1 MAEPS
6 ATTLVAGTA
15 ETTNRKNLLLLIQLR
30 ALAVLGQIVTIL
42 YVAVVLG
49 VTLPLVQLF
58 VVLGAL
64 AALNLLALL
73 RYRITSGITSAELM
87 MQLLLD
93 VAALTMQLYLTGGA
107 TNPFISLYLLQVILA
122 AVLLD
127 RLAVWIVVA
136 VATGCF
142 VFLTG
147 SYRELVIP
155 GGHGLPGGHD
165 GVAAQGG
172 RIFGLH
178 IQGMLISFVLA
189 AILVVVFVGRIQR
202 NLRAR
207 DAYVAELRQ
216 HSAEEDHVVRMGLL
230 ASGAAH
236 ELGTPLATLSVIMG
250 DWQQMPAIAS
260 DPALSGELAEMQA
273 ELDRCKAIV
282 SGILLS
288 SGDMRGEGTVRT
300 TLGRFLDETVAEWRT
315 SRPVGRLDY
324 QAKIEPDIAIVSDA
338 AMKQVLANVLDNAR
352 EASPDFVGVTARRIG
367 GDVVIGIRDAGPG
380 FAAERLKSFG
390 KPYNSSKNRPGSG
403 LGLFLVVNVV
413 RKLGGTVVAV
423 NNPEGGATVRLTLP
437 LRALALK
444 DEDGSGA

>member
-6 ATTLVAGTA
+6 ATTLLAGTA

-30 ALAVLGQIVTIL
+30 ALAVLGQVVTIL
-42 YVAVVLG
+42 YAAFVLG
-49 VTLPLVQLF
+49 ITLPLVQLF

-64 AALNLLALL
+64 AGLNLLALL
-73 RYRITSGITSAELM
+73 RYRITTGITSAELM

-142 VFLTG
+142 ILLSDT
-147 SYRELVIP
+147 YRELVVP
-155 GGHGLPGGHD
+155 GGHGSAEGHGD
-165 GVAAQGG
+165 
-172 RIFGLH
+172 RIFALH

-216 HSAEEDHVVRMGLL
+216 RFAEEDHVVRMGLL

-300 TLGRFLDETVAEWRT
+300 TLGRFLDETVAEWRL

-324 QAKIEPDIAIVSDA
+324 QAKIEPDIPIVSDA

-380 FAAERLKSFG
+380 FPEERLKSFG

>member
-1 MAEPS
+1 MHVPMAEPS
-6 ATTLVAGTA
+6 ATTLLAGTA

-30 ALAVLGQIVTIL
+30 ALAVLGQVVTIL

-73 RYRITSGITSAELM
+73 RYRITTGITSAELM

-127 RLAVWIVVA
+127 RLAVWVVVA

-142 VFLTG
+142 VFLSGT
-147 SYRELVIP
+147 YRELVIP
-155 GGHGLPGGHD
+155 GGHDL
-165 GVAAQGG
+165 AGG

-216 HSAEEDHVVRMGLL
+216 HSVEEDHVVRMGLL

-300 TLGRFLDETVAEWRT
+300 TLGRFLDETVAEWRM

-352 EASPDFVGVTARRIG
+352 EASPDFVGITARRIG

-380 FAAERLKSFG
+380 FAEERLKSFG
-390 KPYNSSKNRPGSG
+390 KPYNSGKNRPGSG

>member
-1 MAEPS
+1 MHVPMAEPS
-6 ATTLVAGTA
+6 ATTLLAGTA

-30 ALAVLGQIVTIL
+30 ALAVLGQVVTIL

-73 RYRITSGITSAELM
+73 RYRITTGITSAELM

-127 RLAVWIVVA
+127 RLAVWVVVA

-142 VFLTG
+142 IFLSGT
-147 SYRELVIP
+147 YRELVIP
-155 GGHGLPGGHD
+155 GGHDL
-165 GVAAQGG
+165 AGG

-216 HSAEEDHVVRMGLL
+216 HSVEEDHVVRMGLL

-300 TLGRFLDETVAEWRT
+300 TLGRFLDETVAEWRM

-380 FAAERLKSFG
+380 FAEERLKSFG